1 MHSISILWQA
11 NGSRISVPV
20 HMISSSSLFAQNL
33 SADMFNKRLQLD
45 EIGSSQK
52 VSLNK
57 VGDNNLNHNP
67 YNVAY
72 ASQIAGQNQAV
83 RNINHSIAMIAAAE
97 SALSQVNSKLTIMRT
112 LATEAGQTSKT
123 ALERHYLNVE
133 FKSLN
138 NQIQTIS
145 TTTTWRGKDLLDG
158 SLGNIN
164 IQIGTKE
171 NQTLRIV
178 FPDINTDFGATE
190 GTQAGFDAVSAADL
204 DIFTNLSLSDA
215 STSAG
220 DEAIDLNSLVITGND
235 QSTVIKYIG
244 TAMAR
249 VSHLQSDLDVT
260 VDQLAHKIQY
270 INNNT
275 NIVRRSLE
283 NLMTAQD
290 AEKIAQLSKSQ
301 ILQQAGSARLIQANH
316 SANSVISLLNGT

>member
-220 DEAIDLNSLVITGND
+220 DEAIDLNSLVITGTD